1 MFGCQ
6 GAKPYI
12 PIVSRKEV
20 MQTYTEAAGRI
31 LPLKR
36 QKKGPPRSGKE
47 AWFQLVKHL
56 VKVTQF
62 AQSFHQ
68 LPLYMI
74 FLQQSSST
82 DGDIFLGR
90 AASRTESSLRQFL
103 VIKKFFL

>member
-36 QKKGPPRSGKE
+36 QKKGPPRSGE
-47 AWFQLVKHL
+47 RSLVSVSK
-56 VKVTQF
+56 T
-62 AQSFHQ
+62 
-68 LPLYMI
+68 
-74 FLQQSSST
+74 
-82 DGDIFLGR
+82 LG
-90 AASRTESSLRQFL
+90 
-103 VIKKFFL
+103 